1 MSNIDSL
8 IISGVHLDLTDALK
22 AKVKEQMAK
31 IYLHEERII
40 RVRIELEFS
49 STHSHLKEFVAK
61 GYIEIIG
68 PPMVAQ
74 VAGEDLYACIDKLSE
89 KLDRMIRRRHRLTR
103 VKRKH
108 PHPIEIPD
116 ADIPK
121 AASWS

>member
-1 MSNIDSL
+1 MSNTNSL
-8 IISGVHLDLTDALK
+8 IISGVHIDLTDALK
-22 AKVKEQMAK
+22 QKVSEQMAK
-31 IYLHEERII
+31 LYHHEERII
-40 RVRIELEFS
+40 RVRIELEYS

-68 PPMVAQ
+68 PPMVAH
-74 VAGEDLYACIDKLSE
+74 VSGEDLYACIDKLSE

-108 PHPIEIPD
+108 PHPIDIAD